1 MRAAILARKSTADV
15 AESLSTQ
22 VANARAYAELHGMVV
37 IEPYV

>member
-1 MRAAILARKSTADV
+1 MLARKSTADV

-37 IEPYV
+37 IESHI